1 MLKLLLGQRALLVF
15 PRLRREILIDIND
28 RFPRD
33 FLSDIFSKVV
43 HLSDSPDISKPWK
56 DGNGLSY
63 VENCEPKHRSYFQKL
78 AQGRFVQDDV
88 SLINQ
93 DHLGSSS
100 VLIKVEEEV
109 SDPIM
114 ARWGRGWKARSTE
127 GWKDKWNWFARG
139 RLILRI
145 TTRVHI
151 KKWIQRLFKQS
162 LWRLLVSRTSNL
174 LKRVCGCS
182 DVKPRNIFATD
193 NFLPSKLLVKILN
206 EYPQEFNGMCL
217 HPS

>member
-33 FLSDIFSKVV
+33 FLSDIFSKIV
-43 HLSDSPDISKPWK
+43 HLSDSPNISKPRK

-114 ARWGRGWKARSTE
+114 AR
-127 GWKDKWNWFARG
+127 
-139 RLILRI
+139 
-145 TTRVHI
+145 
-151 KKWIQRLFKQS
+151 
-162 LWRLLVSRTSNL
+162 
-174 LKRVCGCS
+174 
-182 DVKPRNIFATD
+182 
-193 NFLPSKLLVKILN
+193 
-206 EYPQEFNGMCL
+206 
-217 HPS
+217 

>member
-33 FLSDIFSKVV
+33 FLSDIFSKIV
-43 HLSDSPDISKPWK
+43 HLSDSPNISKPRK

-63 VENCEPKHRSYFQKL
+63 VENCEPKHRSYFHKL

-114 ARWGRGWKARSTE
+114 AR
-127 GWKDKWNWFARG
+127 
-139 RLILRI
+139 
-145 TTRVHI
+145 
-151 KKWIQRLFKQS
+151 
-162 LWRLLVSRTSNL
+162 
-174 LKRVCGCS
+174 
-182 DVKPRNIFATD
+182 
-193 NFLPSKLLVKILN
+193 
-206 EYPQEFNGMCL
+206 
-217 HPS
+217 